1 MGHYARIT
9 LRLRGWSSALLTLV
23 ACLCLLTPLHAEP
36 AKKPAA
42 PSLPT
47 GTISDAEWRAA
58 AATPLSAGEIDRLVS
73 QELSKAKIKPAP
85 LTTDEQFV
93 RRVWLDLTGS
103 LPMPAD
109 VKEFLASRDP
119 KKRAKLIDRLLGSEE
134 YARHWAHY
142 WRNVI
147 ASRTSDLRG
156 QRFAGHF
163 DQWMTAQLK
172 NNARWDVIVRAM
184 LTASGPLRFDE
195 PDKNGAAYFLASHF
209 GPDATTERAAEAARI
224 FLGIQIQCA
233 QCHDHPSDVWKRQQF
248 HELAAYF
255 ARVKE
260 QPLRED
266 KKVAGFQLVSL
277 PNAEYQMPGKEDPK
291 KRTPMQPRF
300 LDGKSP
306 GARLPDQQ
314 RRKALADAVTSPS
327 DPWFA
332 AAYVNRIWGELM
344 GQSFY
349 QPVDDLGPEKE
360 AVLPTVLAR
369 VAGGFRG
376 SHFDMKGLFRV
387 IMNSQTYQR
396 QLRHG
401 EGGDDHL
408 LFAAAYPTRL
418 SADALWQSLVDVLGR
433 MGPPLVPPKGKQG
446 AGPFAFRGGLEFLF
460 KQEFNFDPSTKPE
473 EVEGS
478 LSQTLLLM
486 NNPVINQKIQ
496 ARGTNLLA
504 RVLTAYPDNS
514 DALRM
519 VYLRT
524 LARRPT
530 DRELARCRDYVR
542 SVGNRAEAFEDILWA
557 LINSTEFQTK
567 R

>member
-1 MGHYARIT
+1 LAAFLG
-9 LRLRGWSSALLTLV
+9 SV
-23 ACLCLLTPLHAEP
+23 APLYAEP
-36 AKKPAA
+36 EKKSAPA
-42 PSLPT
+42 LPT
-47 GTISDAEWRAA
+47 GTISAETWRAA
-58 AATPLSAGEIDRLVS
+58 ATTTLQAGEIDRLIS
-73 QELSKAKIKPAP
+73 QELRSAGIKPAA
-85 LTTDEQFV
+85 LTTDEQFI

-109 VKEFLASRDP
+109 VKDFIASREP
-119 KKRAKLIDRLLGSEE
+119 HKRAKLIDRLLDSDE

-147 ASRTSDLRG
+147 ASRTSD
-156 QRFAGHF
+156 QRSQLMARHF
-163 DQWMTAQLK
+163 DQWMTEQLK
-172 NNARWDVIVRAM
+172 KNAHWDGMARAM
-184 LTASGPLRFDE
+184 LTASGPMRFTE
-195 PDKNGAAYFLASHF
+195 PEKNGAAYFLLSRF
-209 GPDATTERAAEAARI
+209 GADATTERAAEASRI

-233 QCHDHPSDVWKRQQF
+233 QCHDHPSDVWKRKQF
-248 HELAAYF
+248 HEFAAYF
-255 ARVKE
+255 ARTKE
-260 QPLRED
+260 RPLRED
-266 KKVAGFQLVSL
+266 KKLAGFELVSL
-277 PNAEYQMPGKEDPK
+277 PFAEYQMPGKEDPK
-291 KRTPMQPRF
+291 KTVPMQPRF

-306 GARLPDQQ
+306 GVRMPDMQ
-314 RRKALADAVTSPS
+314 RRKALADAITSS
-327 DPWFA
+327 NDPWFA

-376 SHFDMKGLFRV
+376 SHYDMKALFRV
-387 IMNSQTYQR
+387 IMNSQTYQH
-396 QLRHG
+396 QLRPG
-401 EGGDDHL
+401 ETADDHL

-433 MGPPLVPPKGKQG
+433 IGPPAPAKNRPG
-446 AGPFAFRGGLEFLF
+446 AGPFAFRGGLEFVF
-460 KQEFNFDPSTKPE
+460 KQEFNFDPSTKAE

-478 LSQTLLLM
+478 ISQALLLM
-486 NNPVINQKIQ
+486 NNPVIHQKIQ

-504 RVLTAYPDNS
+504 RILTTYPDNG

-530 DRELARCRDYVR
+530 DRELTRCRTYVR
-542 SVGNRAEAFEDILWA
+542 TVGNRAEAFEDILWA
-557 LINSTEFQTK
+557 LVNSTEFQTK

>member
-1 MGHYARIT
+1 MKPLPTTARRSGYWT
-9 LRLRGWSSALLTLV
+9 SALLTLGV
-23 ACLCLLTPLHAEP
+23 WLCLLTPVQAGSDDKSTTP
-36 AKKPAA
+36 AL
-42 PSLPT
+42 PS
-47 GTISDAEWRAA
+47 GTISDAAWKAA
-58 AATPLSAGEIDRLVS
+58 QTTTLTSGEIDQLVG
-73 QELSKAKIKPAP
+73 QELSRAKIKPAP

-109 VKEFLASRDP
+109 VKEFLTSREP
-119 KKRAKLIDRLLGSEE
+119 NKRARLIDRLLSSDE

-147 ASRTSDLRG
+147 ASRTSDQRG
-156 QRFAGHF
+156 QRLVGHF
-163 DQWMTAQLK
+163 DQWMTEQLGK
-172 NNARWDVIVRAM
+172 NVPWDRIVRAM
-184 LTASGPLRFDE
+184 LTASGPVRFDE

-233 QCHDHPSDVWKRQQF
+233 QCHDHPSDVWKRKQF
-248 HELAAYF
+248 HEFAAYF
-255 ARVKE
+255 ARLKE

-266 KKVAGFQLVSL
+266 KKLAGFKLVSL
-277 PNAEYQMPGKEDPK
+277 PKAEYQMPGKEDPK
-291 KRTPMQPRF
+291 KKTPMQPRF
-300 LDGKSP
+300 LDGQSP
-306 GARLPDQQ
+306 GTRLPDQQ
-314 RRKALADAVTSPS
+314 RRKALADAITSQN

-369 VAGGFRG
+369 VAAGFRG
-376 SHFDMKGLFRV
+376 SHYDMRALFRV

-396 QLRHG
+396 QLRPG
-401 EGGDDHL
+401 EASEDHL

-433 MGPPLVPPKGKQG
+433 MGPPAMPKGKPG
-446 AGPFAFRGGLEFLF
+446 TPAFAARGGLEILF
-460 KQEFNFDPSTKPE
+460 KQEFNFDPSTRPE

-486 NNPVINQKIQ
+486 NNPVINQKIKAQ
-496 ARGTNLLA
+496 GTNLLA
-504 RVLTAYPDNS
+504 RILTAYPDNS

-530 DRELARCRDYVR
+530 DRELTRCREYVR
-542 SVGNRAEAFEDILWA
+542 TVGNRAEAFEDILWS
-557 LINSTEFQTK
+557 LLNSTEFQTK

>member
-1 MGHYARIT
+1 MP
-9 LRLRGWSSALLTLV
+9 LT
-23 ACLCLLTPLHAEP
+23 
-36 AKKPAA
+36 
-42 PSLPT
+42 
-47 GTISDAEWRAA
+47 
-58 AATPLSAGEIDRLVS
+58 AGEIDRLVA
-73 QELSKAKIKPAP
+73 QELNKAKIKPAP
-85 LTTDEQFV
+85 LTTDEQFI

-109 VKEFLASRDP
+109 VKDFTTTRDP
-119 KKRAKLIDRLLGSEE
+119 NKRAKLIDRLLSSDE

-156 QRFAGHF
+156 QRLAGHF
-163 DQWMTAQLK
+163 DQWMTEQLEK
-172 NNARWDVIVRAM
+172 NVPWDRIVRAM
-184 LTASGPLRFDE
+184 LTASGPVRFDE

-233 QCHDHPSDVWKRQQF
+233 QCHDHPSDVWKRKQF
-248 HELAAYF
+248 HEFAAYF

-266 KKVAGFQLVSL
+266 KKITGFKLASL
-277 PNAEYQMPGKEDPK
+277 PQAEYQMPGKEDPK
-291 KRTPMQPRF
+291 KKTPMQPRF
-300 LDGKSP
+300 LDGQSP

-314 RRKALADAVTSPS
+314 RRQALADAITSQN

-349 QPVDDLGPEKE
+349 QPVDDLGPQKE

-369 VAGGFRG
+369 VAAGFRG
-376 SHFDMKGLFRV
+376 SHYDMKALFRV
-387 IMNSQTYQR
+387 IMNSKTYQR
-396 QLRHG
+396 QLRPG
-401 EGGDDHL
+401 EAGDDHL

-433 MGPPLVPPKGKQG
+433 MGPPGPPKGRPG
-446 AGPFAFRGGLEFLF
+446 AAPAFRGGLEFLF
-460 KQEFNFDPSTKPE
+460 KQEFNFDPSTRPE

-504 RVLTAYPDNS
+504 RILTAYPDNG

-530 DRELARCRDYVR
+530 DRELVRCREYIR
-542 SVGNRAEAFEDILWA
+542 TVGNRAEAFEDILWV